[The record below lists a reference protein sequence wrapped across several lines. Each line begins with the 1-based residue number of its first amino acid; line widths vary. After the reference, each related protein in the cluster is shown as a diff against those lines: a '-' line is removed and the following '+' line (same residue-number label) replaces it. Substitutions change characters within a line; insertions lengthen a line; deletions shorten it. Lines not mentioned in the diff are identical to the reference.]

1 MFTLLTGSF
10 HSALEPYLVETVRQY
25 KLADPFVPLSVIV
38 PSAVMRRRVQWVLCA
53 EHGLP
58 LFHVSFFTF
67 HQLALRLHAEQTLL
81 DVSPET
87 GLSSIQI
94 VEDHWYEWMVSWLR
108 SKLDMDSQDDQ
119 ALSRSRGMRQALWRT
134 IRDLHEGQVDPAV
147 GMRAVDEGLFD
158 ASTCDRLRRVFS
170 LQAAVLKW
178 SRHFKVGLPDD
189 VTQAILPW
197 VPRSPFLR
205 EQANLLYYGF
215 YDLTQIQLSL
225 LEEVARARPVKVF
238 FPLEKGPGYHY
249 ARRFLER
256 YLLKG
261 GVDHCLLETDRR
273 GTASGV
279 FRPGP
284 PVRQVVSVVGEGGEL
299 RFACETILGLVE
311 RDGYAFHEIGVVA
324 RTLEPY
330 CPFLPRMFREH
341 RIPFSTTGTRPFL
354 EEPWAKVWWQL
365 AGLHRDNFPVQAM
378 MDILTSPF
386 FRCTNA
392 FSRSL
397 LEDAHWWWRLVR
409 HARVIRGR
417 ADWDRLAELAEDPSY
432 VQELLENQ
440 VLPPHLAREDV
451 CAFAREC
458 MRLIQSFDSCP
469 LSGTVGEITAYFE
482 GLFEA
487 CVVLPG
493 RSASL
498 DEHAEGMPD
507 ASELTECAGH
517 VMSLLGQ
524 WDRLGERISSDL
536 WVERFRE
543 LLEEAELPLPGQ
555 SQVGVQVMDV
565 MAARGY
571 GFRALL
577 ILGLNDQVFP
587 RVVREDALLRD
598 RERRVLA
605 ESLGY
610 KVDEKLQG
618 LDEEALLFTLLERSA
633 KDRLFLIHQR
643 ADSQGRPLIPSS
655 FLSPDC
661 LKAGEDNASVVHVPL
676 SVLERHRLCDDSLA
690 MTTSQNSLI
699 FAMLQGGGLSVEAPD
714 LGSWGVILSHGRQAM
729 EVLER
734 SALPAGSFDGLVEA
748 DHLPW
753 RKMQARGISPTGL
766 ERYVQCPLR
775 FWMQDLLGAQ
785 DVRQPVT
792 RDLPARVWG
801 QLGHEVL
808 HGIYESLAKEGWPR
822 VDFEPCR
829 MHEFVHAL
837 IRTKAHFYARAYG
850 KGYVMLWQDLMRR
863 LEHVIEDMVARDQ
876 EDFVRQGWV
885 PLLFEVEGTGS
896 IPSSSGESEE
906 GVAIHG
912 RVDRVDQGR
921 AGQGVRVVDYKF
933 SWSRARNISEPDVL
947 LEAGQGKR
955 LQAPFYAW
963 LSAFQGGESMVVV
976 PDHPKLVDMV
986 EFRFIRPF
994 QTPSL
999 GFASLLTGTWTGE
1012 IETQLSRRIL
1022 DWLRAIQQG
1031 NFFLITGAH
1040 CRDCAWSGACRS
1052 QHHPSWSRVQGLP
1065 LARQFRLL
1073 KKERMFHG

>member
-1 MFTLLTGSF
+1 MSAGNRSAGDRIWGVQARSSGS
-10 HSALEPYLVETVRQY
+10 
-25 KLADPFVPLSVIV
+25 
-38 PSAVMRRRVQWVLCA
+38 
-53 EHGLP
+53 
-58 LFHVSFFTF
+58 
-67 HQLALRLHAEQTLL
+67 
-81 DVSPET
+81 
-87 GLSSIQI
+87 
-94 VEDHWYEWMVSWLR
+94 
-108 SKLDMDSQDDQ
+108 
-119 ALSRSRGMRQALWRT
+119 
-134 IRDLHEGQVDPAV
+134 
-147 GMRAVDEGLFD
+147 
-158 ASTCDRLRRVFS
+158 
-170 LQAAVLKW
+170 
-178 SRHFKVGLPDD
+178 
-189 VTQAILPW
+189 
-197 VPRSPFLR
+197 
-205 EQANLLYYGF
+205 
-215 YDLTQIQLSL
+215 
-225 LEEVARARPVKVF
+225 
-238 FPLEKGPGYHY
+238 
-249 ARRFLER
+249 
-256 YLLKG
+256 
-261 GVDHCLLETDRR
+261 
-273 GTASGV
+273 ASGECC
-279 FRPGP
+279 R
-284 PVRQVVSVVGEGGEL
+284 RGGEL

-311 RDGYAFHEIGVVA
+311 RDGYTFHEIGVVA

-753 RKMQARGISPTGL
+753 RKMQARGISPRGWSGMCNVLCGFGCRT
-766 ERYVQCPLR
+766 C
-775 FWMQDLLGAQ
+775 
-785 DVRQPVT
+785 
-792 RDLPARVWG
+792 WG
-801 QLGHEVL
+801 HRMSGSLSR
-808 HGIYESLAKEGWPR
+808 GICRRECGDSWAMRSCMASMNLWPR
-822 VDFEPCR
+822 R
-829 MHEFVHAL
+829 GGLAWISSHAECMSSFMRSFAQKL
-837 IRTKAHFYARAYG
+837 TSMLVPMGRDMSCFGKILCGDWSMSLKTWSPGTKKTLRDKGGCLCYLKWKARGAF
-850 KGYVMLWQDLMRR
+850 LRR
-863 LEHVIEDMVARDQ
+863 PAK
-876 EDFVRQGWV
+876 VR
-885 PLLFEVEGTGS
+885 
-896 IPSSSGESEE
+896 
-906 GVAIHG
+906 
-912 RVDRVDQGR
+912 R
-921 AGQGVRVVDYKF
+921 
-933 SWSRARNISEPDVL
+933 
-947 LEAGQGKR
+947 
-955 LQAPFYAW
+955 AW
-963 LSAFQGGESMVVV
+963 LFMGE
-976 PDHPKLVDMV
+976 
-986 EFRFIRPF
+986 
-994 QTPSL
+994 
-999 GFASLLTGTWTGE
+999 
-1012 IETQLSRRIL
+1012 
-1022 DWLRAIQQG
+1022 
-1031 NFFLITGAH
+1031 
-1040 CRDCAWSGACRS
+1040 
-1052 QHHPSWSRVQGLP
+1052 
-1065 LARQFRLL
+1065 
-1073 KKERMFHG
+1073 